1 MSGALDASDFVL
13 AHNNAS
19 MRVRPAGAR
28 FAAKRPP
35 RIRSELADPRARELA
50 LESVRARQLGL
61 ALRQRRQARRACRVW
76 GVAEAAPPTPAA
88 PAFLAARAS
97 RRCRRPTFNAR
108 IPGLS
113 PASLTCSGAT
123 QARLSCRVLL
133 AGFTPASKRPEM
145 LARARSAST
154 SGPDARPVGDD
165 ESDAAAHDDP
175 VLRRARR
182 SWFARRSRSRGRWR
196 RALAGRR
203 ATGLQQAACR
213 GRDERRRPPPA
224 LPNGREGPVRT
235 RAHRTGA
242 FAQKEAPVRT
252 RRHASWDGGSGE
264 LAEALAGPVW
274 GRYALFRGHPRITG
288 WLQWDVREREVLLA
302 GKRGDQALAEVLS
315 APRQLSRAPV
325 TPVISSVPDDMSPGS
340 SVLRAE
346 RERSGTAAGV
356 LHAPRSCARCGG
368 PLAVGLRSEA
378 RYCSK
383 RCRQASSRERLKDR
397 PSSPPSVVLGECV
410 WCGGPMPE
418 GLRAEARFC
427 SKRCRQASSRQ
438 ALRARRSSA
447 GSGPDEAPAAAAT
460 AIAKAKARSRND

>member
-1 MSGALDASDFVL
+1 MRDSTGITPDFAALNTTPERPTRTTTYHRSTRGLGDMSGALDASDFVL

-235 RAHRTGA
+235 RDALLAADVEAAHLYDD
-242 FAQKEAPVRT
+242 
-252 RRHASWDGGSGE
+252 HAS
-264 LAEALAGPVW
+264 
-274 GRYALFRGHPRITG
+274 
-288 WLQWDVREREVLLA
+288 
-302 GKRGDQALAEVLS
+302 
-315 APRQLSRAPV
+315 
-325 TPVISSVPDDMSPGS
+325 
-340 SVLRAE
+340 
-346 RERSGTAAGV
+346 
-356 LHAPRSCARCGG
+356 
-368 PLAVGLRSEA
+368 
-378 RYCSK
+378 
-383 RCRQASSRERLKDR
+383 
-397 PSSPPSVVLGECV
+397 
-410 WCGGPMPE
+410 
-418 GLRAEARFC
+418 
-427 SKRCRQASSRQ
+427 
-438 ALRARRSSA
+438 
-447 GSGPDEAPAAAAT
+447 APAATMTAQDSPHVSKRSETATPSSSGDSTGSAAT
-460 AIAKAKARSRND
+460 CTTWSTPSTT